1 MRNTKIVCTM
11 GPACNNKETLL
22 KMIDAG
28 MNVARFNMSHGN
40 YEDTKKLI
48 DTVKEAIK
56 ESGKYVELLLDTKG
70 PEVRIGTFPDGYVE
84 LEKGQEFSFVKEQ
97 DKGDEKCASLSFPK
111 LVDLFHSEGSEA
123 VGREILLDDGKL
135 SMQIKEVT
143 TDSIICIV
151 IKGGRLSNR
160 KSINIPNYKINM
172 PYVSQKDREDIEFGL
187 RNGAHVVAASFVRSY
202 EDVKTLRDYIDS
214 IGYEYVEIISK
225 IENQSGVDDIDKILE
240 VSDGIMVARGD
251 MGVEI
256 PFIKLP
262 EIQKTLIRK
271 AVSSGKFVITATQML
286 ESMTTSPRPTRAEI
300 SDVANAVYDG
310 TSAVMLSGESAM
322 GQYPVESV
330 RALNDICEE
339 AESNSET
346 EVLEKYIMRNLL
358 NGASDSSFRE
368 NICLAAKT
376 VAQKIGAKAII
387 VESATGRVARSMAH
401 FRPQCPIIAVVT
413 SELVAKKL
421 CLTWGVTAVLGEEK
435 TTSDAITKQAMEKAL
450 STKIVKKGDI
460 VIVLSSNKIT
470 PTSSTD
476 TLSIRIL

>member
-11 GPACNNKETLL
+11 GPACNNKQTLL

-28 MNVARFNMSHGN
+28 MNVARFNMSHGT
-40 YEDTKKLI
+40 YEETEKLI
-48 DTVKEAIK
+48 NTVKEAIK

-70 PEVRIGTFPDGYVE
+70 PEIRIGTFKNGSAE
-84 LEKGQEFSFVKEQ
+84 LSENQEFCFYKKETA
-97 DKGDEKCASLSFPK
+97 GDENGISLSFPK
-111 LVDLFHSEGSEA
+111 LVDLFFSEMPG
-123 VGREILLDDGKL
+123 VKGREILLDDGKII
-135 SMQIKEVT
+135 MEVT
-143 TDSIICIV
+143 DVTPELIKCRV
-151 IKGGRLSNR
+151 KKGGRLSDR
-160 KSINIPNYKINM
+160 KSINIPNYKVNM

-187 RNGAHVVAASFVRSY
+187 RHGAHVVAASFVRCH

-225 IENQSGVDDIDKILE
+225 IENQSGVDDIDKIIE
-240 VSDGIMVARGD
+240 VSDGVMVARGD

-262 EIQKTLIRK
+262 EIQKSIIRK
-271 AVSSGKFVITATQML
+271 TVTAGKFVITATQML
-286 ESMTTSPRPTRAEI
+286 ESMTSSPRPTRAEI

-339 AESNSET
+339 AESNRET
-346 EVLEKYIMRNLL
+346 AELDKCIMKSLL
-358 NGASDSSFRE
+358 DGASDSSFRE
-368 NICLAAKT
+368 NICLAAKN
-376 VAQKIGAKAII
+376 VAEKIGAKAII
-387 VESATGRVARSMAH
+387 VESATGRVARTLSH
-401 FRPQCPIIAVVT
+401 FRPICPIIAVVT

-450 STKIVKKGDI
+450 TTGIVQKQDI
-460 VIVLSSNKIT
+460 VLVLSSNKIT
-470 PTSSTD
+470 PTASTD